1 MDSSQSG
8 QGDST
13 EVSDDYLTRLALAA
27 QRCPPLSEQR
37 QEVLDE
43 LAYEVLLPGRLW
55 RPNDDKFNKDIY
67 DDAVGELLL
76 YICEK
81 LEKYDPT
88 RAPFLVWVNMLL
100 HRRFL
105 NLASSTIP
113 KKSNE
118 SVLGISELDIL
129 LDSLVLSKQTLS
141 LFEEIEEYIRSDP
154 EGIFKKECIKNR
166 PEVNFQFLMQRRLA
180 GYSWKE
186 ISTKLGFNVSH
197 LNMFYHRS
205 LKKLAIHIKNYVQQ

>member
-8 QGDST
+8 KGDST
-13 EVSDDYLTRLALAA
+13 EVFDDYLTRLAIAA
-27 QRCPPLSEQR
+27 QRCPSLSEQR

-81 LEKYDPT
+81 IEKYDPM

-100 HRRFL
+100 HRRFYSF
-105 NLASSTIP
+105 AFSTVP
-113 KKSNE
+113 KKNNQ
-118 SVLGISELDIL
+118 SVSGVSELDL
-129 LDSLVLSKQTLS
+129 LLNNFVLSKQTLS
-141 LFEEIEEYIRSDP
+141 LLEEIEEYIQFDP
-154 EGIFKKECIKNR
+154 EGIFKRECIKNR

-186 ISTKLGFNVSH
+186 ISVDLGFNISH

-205 LKKLAIHIKNYVQQ
+205 LKKLSIHIKSYVQQ